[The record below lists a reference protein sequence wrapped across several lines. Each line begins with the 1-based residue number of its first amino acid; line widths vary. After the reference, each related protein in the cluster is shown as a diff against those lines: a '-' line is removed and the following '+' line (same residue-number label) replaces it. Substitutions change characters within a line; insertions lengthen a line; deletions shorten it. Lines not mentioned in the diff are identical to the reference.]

1 MDLIKELVVMTT
13 FKHSGT
19 LGDLIY
25 GLYMVKKMGG
35 GKFQVAL
42 ENIENCVAK
51 YGYRPEDVDPQH
63 KGRFTAKDFACL
75 YPLLLNQD
83 YISDVIGW
91 KQNDPEP
98 DVDLDHYR
106 SVLYR
111 TFEGNIL
118 QAYHI
123 ALNQPFKMADYD
135 APWLTADSIE
145 TKPIVISRSA
155 RYRPPNGER
164 GWRNIIADA
173 DLENNAVFVG
183 TTAEHA
189 DFIQTFGIE
198 VEYRPVKDFLELA
211 SIINGAEL
219 FVGNQGF
226 AYSLAIGLGKSTV
239 LEINKIVP
247 MQMNECFFPRTNCQ
261 YF

>member
-1 MDLIKELVVMTT
+1 MTT
-13 FKHSGT
+13 YKHSGT

-25 GLYMVKKMGG
+25 SLYMVKKMSPANAT
-35 GKFQVAL
+35 FLVAL
-42 ENIENCVAK
+42 ENIERCVAR

-63 KGRFTAKDFACL
+63 RGRFTFRDYEML
-75 YPLLLNQD
+75 QPLLKRQS
-83 YISDVIGW
+83 YIEQVGTW
-91 KQNDPEP
+91 TQGTPEP

-123 ALNQPFKMADYD
+123 AFNQQFLMTDYD
-135 APWLTADSIE
+135 TPWLEADE
-145 TKPIVISRSA
+145 QVVAPIVISRSK
-155 RYRPPNGER
+155 RYRPPNGEE
-164 GWRNIIADA
+164 GWRHIIETGM
-173 DLENNAVFVG
+173 LEGNSVFVG
-183 TTAEHA
+183 TPAEHE
-189 DFIQTFGIE
+189 DFETTFGIK
-198 VEYRPVKDFLELA
+198 VPYHAVTDFLELA
-211 SIINGAEL
+211 SIINGADL

-226 AYSLAIGLGKSTV
+226 AYSMAIGLGKQTI

>member
-1 MDLIKELVVMTT
+1 MKT

-25 GLYMVKKMGG
+25 SLYMVKKMGG
-35 GKFQVAL
+35 GTFQIAMN
-42 ENIENCVAK
+42 NIENCVAK

-155 RYRPPNGER
+155 RYRPPNGEE

-189 DFIQTFGIE
+189 DFIQTFGVA
-198 VEYRPVKDFLELA
+198 VEYHPVKDFLELA

-247 MQMNECFFPRTNCQ
+247 MQINECFFPRTNCQ

>member
-1 MDLIKELVVMTT
+1 MKTY
-13 FKHSGT
+13 KHSGT

-25 GLYMVKKMGG
+25 SLYMVKKMGG
-35 GKFQVAL
+35 GLYQVAL

-63 KGRFTAKDFACL
+63 KGRFTFRDYEML
-75 YPLLLNQD
+75 RPLLKRQS
-83 YISDVIGW
+83 YINEVGTWTPGTPD
-91 KQNDPEP
+91 P

-123 ALNQPFKMADYD
+123 AFDVPFMMTDYD
-135 APWLTADSIE
+135 TPWLEADEIE
-145 TKPIVISRSA
+145 TKPIVVSRSA
-155 RYRPPNGER
+155 RYRPPNGEE
-164 GWRNIIADA
+164 GWRGIVADA
-173 DLENNAVFVG
+173 NLEENAIFVG
-183 TTAEHA
+183 TPKEHA
-189 DFIQTFGIE
+189 DFVKTFGIAI
-198 VEYRPVKDFLELA
+198 EYRPVNDFLELA

-226 AYSLAIGLGKSTV
+226 AYSMAIGLGKSTV
-239 LEINKIVP
+239 LEINKLVP
-247 MQMNECFFPRTNCQ
+247 MTMNECFFPRTNCQ

>member
-1 MDLIKELVVMTT
+1 MKTY
-13 FKHSGT
+13 KHSGT

-25 GLYMVKKMGG
+25 SLHLVKKMGG
-35 GKFQVAL
+35 GHYKVAI

-63 KGRFTAKDFACL
+63 RGRFTTRDFEMMA
-75 YPLLLNQD
+75 PLLERQS
-83 YISDVIGW
+83 YINELTTWHQGDA
-91 KQNDPEP
+91 EP

-118 QAYHI
+118 QAYHLAFGI
-123 ALNQPFKMADYD
+123 PFTMSDYD
-135 APWLTADSIE
+135 TPWLEADVIE
-145 TKPIVISRSA
+145 EAPVVITRSF
-155 RYRPPNGER
+155 RYRPANGEE
-164 GWRNIIADA
+164 GWRGLIETGM
-173 DLENNAVFVG
+173 LEGNSVFVG
-183 TTAEHA
+183 IPAEHA
-189 DFIQTFGIE
+189 DFEQTFG
-198 VEYRPVKDFLELA
+198 VKVPFRPVTDFLELA

-226 AYSLAIGLGKSTV
+226 AYSLAVGLGKSTV

-247 MQMNECFFPRTNCQ
+247 MQMNECFFPRKNMQ

>member
-1 MDLIKELVVMTT
+1 MTT
-13 FKHSGT
+13 STYRHSGT

-25 GLYMVKKMGG
+25 SLSIVKKMAVDNNAV
-35 GKFQVAL
+35 FLVAL
-42 ENIENCVAK
+42 NNIENCVAQ
-51 YGYRPEDVDPQH
+51 YGYRPEEVDPAH
-63 KGRFTAKDFACL
+63 KGRLTYQDYEWLK
-75 YPLLLNQD
+75 PLLNRQS
-83 YISDVIGW
+83 YIHYSGTW
-91 KQNDPEP
+91 TQGTPEP
-98 DVDLDHYR
+98 DVDLDR
-106 SVLYR
+106 FRGTLYR

-123 ALNQPFKMADYD
+123 AFGLPFTMADYD
-135 APWLTADSIE
+135 TPWLTAGTIE
-145 TKPIVISRSA
+145 TKPIVISRSM
-155 RYRPPNGER
+155 RYRPPNGED
-164 GWRNIIADA
+164 GWRSIVADA
-173 DLENNAVFVG
+173 DLGNNAVFVG

-189 DFIQTFGIE
+189 DFVKTFG
-198 VEYRPVKDFLELA
+198 VDVDYKPVKDFLELA

-247 MQMNECFFPRTNCQ
+247 IQQNECYFPRDNIQ